1 MNIRGKV
8 LSIYNIAKQAHG
20 VSLIKISSSKG
31 ILHKRYGI

>member
-31 ILHKRYGI
+31 FLHKRCGI